1 MPSNLIDWPQVDH
14 VLLDMDGT
22 VLDLAYDNHFW
33 QEVLPARYAA
43 LHGLSLEEANA
54 RLMPEFDGTQGTL
67 AWYCLD
73 HWTRVTGLDI
83 ATIKRETRDRIRPLP
98 GAEAFLHA
106 VRASGREIWLVT
118 NAHPGSWQ
126 LKLAETGFHEHFD
139 RVLSSHDFG
148 VPKEDARFW
157 PRLRALHAF
166 DPARALFADDSLPVL
181 RAARDY
187 GIAHVIAIRK
197 PDSRHPPRELG
208 AMAAVDRLADLLPVT
223 AAG

>member
-1 MPSNLIDWPQVDH
+1 MPPTLIDWSQVDH

-33 QEVLPARYAA
+33 QEVLPARYAEQ
-43 LHGLSLEEANA
+43 HGLSLEQAHA
-54 RLMPEFDGTQGTL
+54 RLTPEFDGTQGTL

-98 GAEAFLHA
+98 GAEEFLHA
-106 VRASGREIWLVT
+106 VRASGREIWLAT

-157 PRLRALHAF
+157 PRLRERHAF
-166 DPARALFADDSLPVL
+166 DPSRTLFADDSLPVL
-181 RAARDY
+181 CAARAY
-187 GIAHVIAIRK
+187 GIAKVIAIRK

-208 AMAAVDRLADLLPVT
+208 ALPAVDHLSELLPI
-223 AAG
+223 G